1 MLGLGSSSEGK
12 ETRTLATLEDDIEYC
27 LAILKIN
34 KHDDKTKTKIKELYA
49 QNITFLSIY
58 HKRLITL
65 RIIADFMALTSK
77 ILSPSQVCDF
87 LILSSAAAAAAAISP
102 EVREENKR
110 WQGTND
116 IVFKIY
122 RDLMENYQTT
132 NDILKLNYPRIIV
145 DVVAILNNGFDMSG
159 KQVSVYR
166 VYDYYLSRKLEPTN
180 DNIAKMDI
188 SNIIISEEDK
198 GRAEHHISSNSDLIQ
213 SLIKITGRNSKD
225 IKESLARINKSDIER
240 IRNLSLNYPK
250 IDKYCRLVTYD
261 RKQFIDEI
269 EREHGD
275 GKKLTKYQLQIA
287 VRSIKKVREYIENV
301 LDRKFVPHSSHYINH
316 TKHNLEY
323 GYHVMGLIESSKRG
337 QKEEKINVKS

>member
-65 RIIADFMALTSK
+65 RIIADFMALTSN

-116 IVFKIY
+116 I
-122 RDLMENYQTT
+122 
-132 NDILKLNYPRIIV
+132 
-145 DVVAILNNGFDMSG
+145 
-159 KQVSVYR
+159 
-166 VYDYYLSRKLEPTN
+166 
-180 DNIAKMDI
+180 
-188 SNIIISEEDK
+188 
-198 GRAEHHISSNSDLIQ
+198 
-213 SLIKITGRNSKD
+213 
-225 IKESLARINKSDIER
+225 
-240 IRNLSLNYPK
+240 
-250 IDKYCRLVTYD
+250 
-261 RKQFIDEI
+261 
-269 EREHGD
+269 
-275 GKKLTKYQLQIA
+275 
-287 VRSIKKVREYIENV
+287 
-301 LDRKFVPHSSHYINH
+301 
-316 TKHNLEY
+316 
-323 GYHVMGLIESSKRG
+323 
-337 QKEEKINVKS
+337 